1 MRNKIFLESQST
13 PTICPEIPLIRKE
26 RKSNFTMEKPDRQQ
40 LNQVNITNMG
50 QIKITFY
57 LTGYNENTVSF
68 PCNSC

>member
-13 PTICPEIPLIRKE
+13 PTTCPEIPLIRKE

-68 PCNSC
+68 LCNSC